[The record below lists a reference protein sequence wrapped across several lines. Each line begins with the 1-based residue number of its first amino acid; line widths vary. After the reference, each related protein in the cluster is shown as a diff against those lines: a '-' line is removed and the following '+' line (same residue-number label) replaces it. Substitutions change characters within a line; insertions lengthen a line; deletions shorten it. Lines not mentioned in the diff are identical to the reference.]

1 MTADR
6 AALQFTL
13 EWVKAHGFSVSGT
26 DVVTELLPIT
36 RHVDDV
42 ADREAQLLAAVSRV
56 ESRRLVLA

>member
-6 AALQFTL
+6 DALQFTL
-13 EWVKAHGFSVSGT
+13 EWVKTNGFTVSGT

-42 ADREAQLLAAVSRV
+42 VDREAQLLAAIARV
-56 ESRRLVLA
+56 ESRRLVLV